1 MAKRLSVEKLRKFC
15 IDALEKAGLSSN
27 DAEIVAD
34 VLVMTD
40 TWGTFSHGT
49 GALRNYLT
57 SLRAGG
63 MNPHSKSE
71 VVAEGDTWVVVD
83 AHSGMGMPGCCLAIE
98 KARTHAI
105 AWAGV
110 RNSSHFGAAGYYANM
125 AVRHDMLGIA
135 MSNADPNMVV
145 PGARGRIIGNNPL
158 ACAVLA
164 GEEYPILLDIALSA
178 VAAGK
183 IIAMKELGQPIP
195 STWLTDADG
204 MPVDEVGDW
213 PGWYRE
219 TA

>member
-110 RNSSHFGAAGYYANM
+110 RNSSHFGAAGYY
-125 AVRHDMLGIA
+125 
-135 MSNADPNMVV
+135 
-145 PGARGRIIGNNPL
+145 
-158 ACAVLA
+158 
-164 GEEYPILLDIALSA
+164 
-178 VAAGK
+178 
-183 IIAMKELGQPIP
+183 
-195 STWLTDADG
+195 
-204 MPVDEVGDW
+204 
-213 PGWYRE
+213 
-219 TA
+219 